1 MDIYSL
7 GDTTFKLKGKAV
19 TTLVS
24 ADKVS
29 VESGDRT
36 RDFAGPGEYE
46 TNGVAVTGVL
56 SKFGV
61 IFVINQDNLNLVHLG
76 SQVGSLTEEQTQ
88 AVEEAD
94 ILFVSPK
101 AASTVSQLEPK
112 VIVPIDG
119 EEKEKLLKEL
129 GAEGTEAT
137 FKLTITKDKLPE
149 EPMVVVLQ
157 HG

>member
-7 GDTTFKLKGKAV
+7 GNTTFKFKGKAA

-29 VESGDRT
+29 VESGDKI

-46 TNGVAVTGVL
+46 TNGVAVTGV
-56 SKFGV
+56 SAKTGV
-61 IFVINQDNLNLVHLG
+61 IFVINQDNLNLVHVG
-76 SQVGSLTEEQTQ
+76 SQVGSLTEEQSQ
-88 AVEEAD
+88 AIGEAD

-101 AASTVSQLEPK
+101 ATSTVSQLEPK
-112 VIVPIDG
+112 VIVPIPG
-119 EEKEKLLKEL
+119 EEMEKLLKEL
-129 GAEGTEAT
+129 GAEGTEAAS
-137 FKLTITKDKLPE
+137 KLTITKDKLPE
-149 EPMVVVLQ
+149 EPMVVVLK